1 MSYKT
6 ELIAMAVRIA
16 AEHTNL
22 IRKPEPFEAL
32 ITEFFGGES
41 YDRRIAKDL
50 ESDAEK
56 LATAVKRFRTNRKF
70 KKIVEHV

>member
-32 ITEFFGGES
+32 ITEIFGGES

-50 ESDAEK
+50 EGDAQR
-56 LATAVKRFRTNRKF
+56 LADAAKRFRTNRKF

>member
-1 MSYKT
+1 MTYKT
-6 ELIAMAVRIA
+6 ELIALVVRIA

-22 IRKPEPFEAL
+22 VRKPEPFEAL
-32 ITEFFGGES
+32 ISEFFGGES

-50 ESDAEK
+50 EGDAER
-56 LATAVKRFRTNRKF
+56 AVAAIKRFRTNRKF